1 MIEIPYICL
10 ATCRVGWFVTVFYEM
25 ERMNPQKQTFL
36 AIRIIE
42 FFYWWFEQLK
52 KKYWEEEKKGTLLSK
67 RAMA

>member
-1 MIEIPYICL
+1 MQ
-10 ATCRVGWFVTVFYEM
+10 GWLVCNSVFYEM
-25 ERMNPQKQTFL
+25 EGMNPQKQIFL